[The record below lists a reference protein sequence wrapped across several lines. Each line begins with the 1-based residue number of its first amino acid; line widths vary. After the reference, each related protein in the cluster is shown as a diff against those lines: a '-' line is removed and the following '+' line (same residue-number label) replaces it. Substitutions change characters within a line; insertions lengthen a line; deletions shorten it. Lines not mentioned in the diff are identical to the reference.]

1 MQQAFAPIYP
11 FALSYQTQSLD
22 SVMKLMQSQ
31 KKRKYNQS
39 LFGWRAWYIYT
50 ACLYNLPRYEF
61 GNEKILSAIERN
73 F

>member
-31 KKRKYNQS
+31 KKRKYNESFLDGGHGTFTRLVFTTCHAMS
-39 LFGWRAWYIYT
+39 LETRRFY
-50 ACLYNLPRYEF
+50 
-61 GNEKILSAIERN
+61 
-73 F
+73 